1 VAGECLSINWT
12 TLTLTVA
19 KNVESKSYENGKL
32 ATLENNRMAVMIKAG
47 SIYLR
52 CRYDAEHY
60 SLTLLLLLLLFCK
73 RLNID
78 QLK

>member
-1 VAGECLSINWT
+1 MAGECLSINWT
-12 TLTLTVA
+12 ALTLTVA